1 MGIDKKFEVYIDRLC
16 KQIRNKDIHENIKL
30 EIGDHLQELK
40 EDAMRRGLSEEEA
53 VNEALAHIG
62 DEKILGK
69 QLNKTHKAPL
79 DVQIILPVLAVSLLG
94 LLVMYYLQF
103 HSTIIALHEMNVFN
117 KSLVFY
123 LVGLLLMLVVFK
135 FDYRKL
141 AKHSIH
147 IYAGTLLFLL
157 STLLLGVRVDGIP
170 FLNIGFAFINF
181 TEITPYLLVVS
192 FAGIFHAW
200 NWKDIRKFWIGTALL
215 AVPILLLS
223 MTGAGD
229 ATVISLMV
237 SIVIMYLSSV
247 SIKQV
252 LSFTLLLSIWPMVR
266 FFVQADT
273 STLPNTYAGLTL
285 RDADFIGSALQSTPG
300 LTSEVHTDFIF
311 SYTIYTFGWLSAII
325 VFALIA
331 YFIWR
336 SISTGRKMAYSYARL
351 LTIGLAATFSVQFFL
366 SILMNLGLSGLPGA
380 AMPFMSFGGSH
391 ILIEMIAVGLL
402 LSIYR
407 RRNTVEQPIAYS

>member
-16 KQIRNKDIHENIKL
+16 KRIRNKDVHDHIKL

-53 VNEALAHIG
+53 VNDAMKHIG
-62 DEKILGK
+62 DEKVLGK

-79 DVQIILPVLAVSLLG
+79 DVKTILPVLTVSLFG
-94 LLVMYYLQF
+94 LLVMYYLQV
-103 HSTIIALHEMNVFN
+103 HSTITALHEMKVFN

-135 FDYRKL
+135 CDYRKL

-147 IYAGTLLFLL
+147 MYAGTLFIL
-157 STLLLGVRVDGIP
+157 SLTLLLGVRVDGIP

-181 TEITPYLLVVS
+181 TEITPYLLAVS
-192 FAGIFHAW
+192 YAGLFRSW
-200 NWKDIRKFWIGTALL
+200 NWKDIRKLWIGAALL

-223 MTGAGD
+223 TTGAVA
-229 ATVISLMV
+229 ATFISLMV
-237 SIVIMYLSSV
+237 AIAIMSASSA
-247 SIKQV
+247 SIKQAI
-252 LSFTLLLSIWPMVR
+252 SFTVPLSILPMVR
-266 FFVQADT
+266 LFVQADT
-273 STLPNTYAGLTL
+273 SPLPNTYAGLTL
-285 RDADFIGSALQSTPG
+285 GDADFIGSALQSTTG
-300 LTSEVHTDFIF
+300 LMSEVHTDFIF

-325 VFALIA
+325 VFAMIA
-331 YFIWR
+331 YFLWR
-336 SISTGRKMAYSYARL
+336 IISTGRKMVYSYGRL

-366 SILMNLGLSGLPGA
+366 SILMNLGLSGLPGV

-402 LSIYR
+402 LSVYR
-407 RRNTVEQPIAYS
+407 RGNTVEQPMAYS

>member
-16 KQIRNKDIHENIKL
+16 KKIRNKDVHDNIKL

-62 DEKILGK
+62 DEKVLGK

-79 DVQIILPVLAVSLLG
+79 DVQTILPVLTVSLFG
-94 LLVMYYLQF
+94 LLIMYYLQF
-103 HSTIIALHEMNVFN
+103 HSTITALHEMNVFN

-123 LVGLLLMLVVFK
+123 LAGLLLMLVVFK

-147 IYAGTLLFLL
+147 IYAGTLLVL
-157 STLLLGVRVDGIP
+157 SLTLLLGVRVDGIP

-181 TEITPYLLVVS
+181 TEITPYILVVS

-200 NWKDIRKFWIGTALL
+200 NWKDIRKSWLGAGLL

-223 MTGAGD
+223 TTGAMA
-229 ATVISLMV
+229 ATFISLMV
-237 SIVIMYLSSV
+237 CIAIMSVSSA

-252 LSFTLLLSIWPMVR
+252 LAFTLPLSIWPMVR

-273 STLPNTYAGLTL
+273 STLPNTYAGLPL

-300 LTSEVHTDFIF
+300 FISEVHTDFIF

-336 SISTGRKMAYSYARL
+336 IISTGRKMPCSYGRL

-366 SILMNLGLSGLPGA
+366 SILMNLGLSGLPGV

>member
-16 KQIRNKDIHENIKL
+16 KRIRNKDVHDNIKL

-53 VNEALAHIG
+53 VNEAMMHIG

-79 DVQIILPVLAVSLLG
+79 DLQTILPVLAVSLLG
-94 LLVMYYLQF
+94 LLVMYYQQF
-103 HSTIIALHEMNVFN
+103 HSTITALHEMKVFN

-123 LVGLLLMLVVFK
+123 LAGLLLMLIVFR

-141 AKHSIH
+141 AKHSIY
-147 IYAGTLLFLL
+147 IYGGTLFVL
-157 STLLLGVRVDGIP
+157 SLTLLLGVRVDGIP
-170 FLNIGFAFINF
+170 FINIGFAFINF
-181 TEITPYLLVVS
+181 TEITPYLLAVS

-200 NWKDIRKFWIGTALL
+200 NWKDIRNFWIGAGLL

-223 MTGAGD
+223 TTGAVA
-229 ATVISLMV
+229 ATFISLMV
-237 SIVIMYLSSV
+237 SITIMSV
-247 SIKQV
+247 SSASLKQV
-252 LSFTLLLSIWPMVR
+252 LSFTAPLSILPMGR
-266 FFVQADT
+266 LFVQADT
-273 STLPNTYAGLTL
+273 STLPNPYSGLTL
-285 RDADFIGSALQSTPG
+285 GDADFIGSALQSTPG
-300 LTSEVHTDFIF
+300 LMSEVHTDFIF
-311 SYTIYTFGWLSAII
+311 SYTIYTFGWLFAII

-336 SISTGRKMAYSYARL
+336 IISTGRSMVYSYGRL
-351 LTIGLAATFSVQFFL
+351 LTIGLATTFSVQFIL
-366 SILMNLGLSGLPGA
+366 STLMNLGLSALPGA

-391 ILIEMIAVGLL
+391 ILLEMIAVGLL

-407 RRNTVEQPIAYS
+407 RRNTVEQPMAYS

>member
-16 KQIRNKDIHENIKL
+16 KRIRNKDVHDHIKL

-40 EDAMRRGLSEEEA
+40 EDAMLRGLSEEEA
-53 VNEALAHIG
+53 VHEAMKHIG
-62 DEKILGK
+62 DEKVLGK

-79 DVQIILPVLAVSLLG
+79 DVQTILPVLAVSLFG
-94 LLVMYYLQF
+94 LLVMYYLQV
-103 HSTIIALHEMNVFN
+103 HSTITALHEMKVFN

-135 FDYRKL
+135 CDYRKL
-141 AKHSIH
+141 AKQSIH
-147 IYAGTLLFLL
+147 MYAGTLFVLL
-157 STLLLGVRVDGIP
+157 LTLLLGVRVDGIP

-181 TEITPYLLVVS
+181 TEITPYLLAVS
-192 FAGIFHAW
+192 YAGLFRSW
-200 NWKDIRKFWIGTALL
+200 NWKDIRKLWIGAALL

-223 MTGAGD
+223 TTGAVA
-229 ATVISLMV
+229 ATFISLMV
-237 SIVIMYLSSV
+237 SIAIMSASSA

-252 LSFTLLLSIWPMVR
+252 LTFTVPLSILPMVR
-266 FFVQADT
+266 LFDQADT
-273 STLPNTYAGLTL
+273 SPLPNTYAGLTL
-285 RDADFIGSALQSTPG
+285 GDADFIGSALQSTTG
-300 LTSEVHTDFIF
+300 LISEVHTDFIF

-325 VFALIA
+325 VFAMIA
-331 YFIWR
+331 YFLWR
-336 SISTGRKMAYSYARL
+336 IISTGRKMVYSYGRL

-366 SILMNLGLSGLPGA
+366 SILMNLGLSGLPGV

-402 LSIYR
+402 LSVYR
-407 RRNTVEQPIAYS
+407 RGNTVEQPMAYS